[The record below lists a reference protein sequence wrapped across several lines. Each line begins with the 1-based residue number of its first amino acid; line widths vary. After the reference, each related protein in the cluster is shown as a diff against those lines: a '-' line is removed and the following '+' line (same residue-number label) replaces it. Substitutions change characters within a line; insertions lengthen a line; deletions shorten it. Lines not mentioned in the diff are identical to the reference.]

1 MAVKGRLARIGHS
14 LERGVDRFRP
24 SRSAKVI
31 EPYIGY
37 ATPETLIAR
46 GRVLTSLRRSTPDAR
61 QSRWVNF
68 RQMLGLF
75 VTHEV
80 ADVTVCTVD
89 GAHEAV
95 SDAEGYVSLVLP
107 RQGWRGPVRVRIR
120 DVPESEVD
128 LPVMVP
134 SSEAEMA
141 VISDIDDT
149 LLQTGAYSLW
159 RNLWTSLTG
168 NALTRRLHGDAVSLI
183 AALHA
188 GRNPVFYVSSSP
200 WNLHDF
206 LQSIFRRA
214 RMVEGPMFL
223 RDYGLS
229 ETQFIT
235 GTHGD
240 HKGAAIDTLMEANPD
255 LPFVLVGDTGQHDA
269 EVYLQ
274 AAERHPG
281 RVARVI
287 LRAPGPGAD
296 ASDLA
301 YAERIRALG
310 IPVFVGADYRD
321 VIAELDPDQG

>member
-1 MAVKGRLARIGHS
+1 MKAGLASIGHR
-14 LERGVDRFRP
+14 LEAVVDRFRTG
-24 SRSAKVI
+24 RAAKVI
-31 EPYIGY
+31 EPYVGY
-37 ATPETLIAR
+37 ATPDTLIAR
-46 GRVLTSLRRSTPDAR
+46 GRVLTALRRHTPDAR
-61 QSRWVNF
+61 QSRWVNL

-95 SDAEGYVSLVLP
+95 SDVEGYVTVVLP
-107 RQGWRGPVRVRIR
+107 RDGWRGPVRVMVRE
-120 DVPESEVD
+120 VPESTVD

-134 SSEAEMA
+134 DGRARLG

-168 NALTRRLHGDAVSLI
+168 NALTRRVHGDAVALI
-183 AALHA
+183 EALQDGH
-188 GRNPVFYVSSSP
+188 NPVFYVSSSP

-206 LQSIFRRA
+206 LQSIFRRTGLP
-214 RMVEGPMFL
+214 MGPMFL

-240 HKGAAIDTLMEANPD
+240 HKGAAIDTILGANPA

-269 EVYLQ
+269 EVYLH
-274 AAERHPG
+274 AATRHPG
-281 RVARVI
+281 RIARVI

-301 YAERIRALG
+301 FADKLRVLG
-310 IPVFVGADYRD
+310 VPVFVGEDYGE
-321 VIAELDPDQG
+321 VISSLSEGGE